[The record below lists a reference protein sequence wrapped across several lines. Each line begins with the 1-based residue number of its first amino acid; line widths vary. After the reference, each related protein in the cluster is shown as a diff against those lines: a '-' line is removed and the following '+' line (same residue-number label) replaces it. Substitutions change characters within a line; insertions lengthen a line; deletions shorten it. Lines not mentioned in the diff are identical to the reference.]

1 MIFNSYFIVI
11 ERALFFKV
19 VRNLIIK
26 ITLLSSLKSLT
37 MAITVSECKKIVTFF
52 KALMK
57 KVFLQKNIKSNSF
70 TKKQVRIYNFCFI

>member
-37 MAITVSECKKIVTFF
+37 MAITASEC
-52 KALMK
+52 
-57 KVFLQKNIKSNSF
+57 
-70 TKKQVRIYNFCFI
+70 